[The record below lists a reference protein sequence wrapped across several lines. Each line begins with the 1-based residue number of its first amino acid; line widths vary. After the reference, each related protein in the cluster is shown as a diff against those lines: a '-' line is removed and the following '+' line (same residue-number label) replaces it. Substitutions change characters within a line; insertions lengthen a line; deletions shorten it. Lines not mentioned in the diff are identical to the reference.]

1 MVIVKVKLFATLRDF
16 GPKNLE
22 IGESFPVEISE
33 KSNIKDLLIKLNIPK
48 EYAKIIMVNGN
59 IIRDYNKPLISN
71 DDISIF
77 PPVGGGRFK
86 KNIRT

>member
-1 MVIVKVKLFATLRDF
+1 MVKVKLFATLREF

-22 IGESFPVEISE
+22 IGESFSVEISE
-33 KSNIKDLLIKLNIPK
+33 NSNVEDLLVKLEIPK

-59 IIRDYNKPLISN
+59 IIQDYSQLLKSN

-77 PPVGGGRFK
+77 PPVGGGRH
-86 KNIRT
+86 